1 MPRQTNVAV
10 GSFNNGLE
18 SRIGAMHPNSWTFLD
33 GLTKG
38 IDNKQKEIMQLKA
51 GATIRRPRT
60 KQNKVY

>member
-1 MPRQTNVAV
+1 M
-10 GSFNNGLE
+10 
-18 SRIGAMHPNSWTFLD
+18 D

-60 KQNKVY
+60 KQNNVY